1 MKLLDTSVLID
12 LDRGRPGV
20 AHKASDLDRSG
31 PHALSAVTL
40 FEFLFGIHLKYD
52 DESLARA
59 EADIEDFLGAFI
71 VLPLDQGVSRLA
83 AQMAARLRRS
93 GQEIGIQDVYLAAT
107 AIRNDL
113 PLLTGNPR
121 HFRRIDGLRVEKW

>member
-12 LDRGRPGV
+12 LDRGGPGV
-20 AHKASDLDRSG
+20 ADRAFDLDGSG

-52 DESLARA
+52 DGSLTRTI
-59 EADIEDFLGAFI
+59 ADVEELLGAFV
-71 VLPLDQGVSRLA
+71 VLPLDREVSVMG

-107 AIRNDL
+107 AIKNDL

-121 HFRRIDGLRVEKW
+121 HFERIPGLRVDTW